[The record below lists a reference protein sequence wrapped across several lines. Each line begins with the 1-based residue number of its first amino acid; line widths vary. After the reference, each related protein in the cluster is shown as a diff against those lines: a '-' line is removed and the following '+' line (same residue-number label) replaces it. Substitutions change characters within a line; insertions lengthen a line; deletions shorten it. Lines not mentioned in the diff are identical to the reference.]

1 MYDWEFG
8 KLTKFCFP
16 GFGQKQGFF
25 RKDSS
30 LLLLNFSLQ
39 MSKFQDTNWDG
50 PQLIGTVGRS
60 EPDQPGEIYLYPYL
74 LYSLHWNS
82 KNRFDF
88 RWHIQLLEF
97 DKRGKCWMFYL

>member
-1 MYDWEFG
+1 MNDLEFG

-39 MSKFQDTNWDG
+39 MSKIQDTNWDG
-50 PQLIGTVGRS
+50 PIRDENSVQTRWVRYICIPICYILCI
-60 EPDQPGEIYLYPYL
+60 EIRKIVLTFANTFSYRNLTNVTCAECFTY
-74 LYSLHWNS
+74 
-82 KNRFDF
+82 
-88 RWHIQLLEF
+88 
-97 DKRGKCWMFYL
+97 